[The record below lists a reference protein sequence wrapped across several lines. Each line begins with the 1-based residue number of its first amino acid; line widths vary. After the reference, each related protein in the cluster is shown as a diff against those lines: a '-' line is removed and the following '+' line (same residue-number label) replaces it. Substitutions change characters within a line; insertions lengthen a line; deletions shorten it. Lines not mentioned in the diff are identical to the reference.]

1 MGKHS
6 THIDLLKVLNK
17 LCQQNENEILT
28 LEECAEIVELI
39 VVKYQFKIKA
49 AILRKVEQ
57 SIYAAKNSGGN
68 LEIHSILHI
77 AHLYAQGQEG
87 DSSFWNL
94 FEETVTQYSST
105 MSDDQLM
112 EALETLQDKGRRIF
126 SQFSS
131 VIDFEV
137 KDRIPK
143 LDINQTIR
151 MLKVITKYRHN
162 HEHWKAF
169 SGRII
174 KPSGEL
180 EPLDKEQVL
189 DICRAYNTGKRD
201 KTKVWIFLYDR
212 YLIGKGFLS

>member
-1 MGKHS
+1 M
-6 THIDLLKVLNK
+6 
-17 LCQQNENEILT
+17 
-28 LEECAEIVELI
+28 ELI

-112 EALETLQDKGRRIF
+112 EALETL
-126 SQFSS
+126 
-131 VIDFEV
+131 
-137 KDRIPK
+137 
-143 LDINQTIR
+143 
-151 MLKVITKYRHN
+151 
-162 HEHWKAF
+162 
-169 SGRII
+169 
-174 KPSGEL
+174 
-180 EPLDKEQVL
+180 
-189 DICRAYNTGKRD
+189 
-201 KTKVWIFLYDR
+201 
-212 YLIGKGFLS
+212 